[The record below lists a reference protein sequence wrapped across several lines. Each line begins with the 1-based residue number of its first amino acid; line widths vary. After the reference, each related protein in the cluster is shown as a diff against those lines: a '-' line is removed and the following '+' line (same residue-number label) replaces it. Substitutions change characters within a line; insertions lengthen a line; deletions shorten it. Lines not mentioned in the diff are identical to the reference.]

1 MEVGDASRNASTS
14 NKVFWNW
21 IVLYQRNVRSSIV
34 ACNNADGSQCVV
46 GVEALLHSFI
56 HKTQNQ
62 SFQISCIHVACDNF
76 I

>member
-14 NKVFWNW
+14 NKVFWNR
-21 IVLYQRNVRSSIV
+21 IVLYQWNVRSSII
-34 ACNNADGSQCVV
+34 ACNNVQMDRCVV

-62 SFQISCIHVACDNF
+62 SFQISCIRVAYDNF